1 MSTSNQ
7 KAQRSGSDSCDKYRT
22 AIQNTITEL
31 QLMYSEVPHV
41 VKVAFEQHI
50 DYLSRILEETPYN
63 KG

>member
-22 AIQNTITEL
+22 AIENTINEL
-31 QLMYSEVPHV
+31 KLMYSEVPHV

-50 DYLSRILEETPYN
+50 EYLSRILEETPYN

>member
-1 MSTSNQ
+1 MSTKKTKVQ
-7 KAQRSGSDSCDKYRT
+7 KSGSVSCDKYRT
-22 AIQNTITEL
+22 AIENTINEL
-31 QLMYSEVPHV
+31 KLMYSEVPHV